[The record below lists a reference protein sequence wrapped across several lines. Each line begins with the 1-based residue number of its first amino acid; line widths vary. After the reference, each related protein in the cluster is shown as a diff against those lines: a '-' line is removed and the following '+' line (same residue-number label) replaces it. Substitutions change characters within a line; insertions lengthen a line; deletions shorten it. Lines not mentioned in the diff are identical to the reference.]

1 MHNSI
6 DPLYSAKKVKDMSP
20 TEKKEYKEKTRKI
33 RKESFKKLIWYINY
47 KKIIFYKQKG
57 KVDSIDLLINEK

>member
-20 TEKKEYKEKTRKI
+20 AEKKEYKEKTRKI
-33 RKESFKKLIWYINY
+33 RKESFKKLI
-47 KKIIFYKQKG
+47 
-57 KVDSIDLLINEK
+57 